1 MESSSEPEEEQN
13 SNDFQSESDTEP
25 ESQEFGRGSTDSTM
39 GDQARDPWPPAKRSR
54 HRLSGFNKVWLKS
67 FPWVV
72 QAEDTEGMLCGLCR
86 KHSRCP
92 KKVAVGMAIWV
103 DLPCVRNGL

>member
-39 GDQARDPWPPAKRSR
+39 GDQARDPRPPAKHSR
-54 HRLSGFNKVWLKS
+54 HRLSSFNKVWLKS

-86 KHSRCP
+86 KHSRRP
-92 KKVAVGMAIWV
+92 KKERQFGSICLV
-103 DLPCVRNGL
+103 